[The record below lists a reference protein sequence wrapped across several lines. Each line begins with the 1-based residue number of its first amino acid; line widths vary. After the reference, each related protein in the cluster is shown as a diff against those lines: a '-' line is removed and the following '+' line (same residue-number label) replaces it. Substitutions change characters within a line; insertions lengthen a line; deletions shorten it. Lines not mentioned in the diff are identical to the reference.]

1 MLFKKNEKQNIWLT
15 YGQRTKGTDV
25 EVAMRVI
32 VSGVQVGAEALFEL
46 SQRRSGRTTIR
57 TIADVCC
64 CASCLGPESE
74 VYYS

>member
-1 MLFKKNEKQNIWLT
+1 MWKRAAILSIWWT
-15 YGQRTKGTDV
+15 VGQRTKGTEV
-25 EVAMRVI
+25 EAAMRVI